1 MGTKKL
7 WRLSNCVW
15 FYILIMVCCS
25 GIPLPVHFVSRCC
38 RLLFKDFTV
47 AHIRLQLLRAMD
59 VKHVGARTESDGTLH
74 LSCGEKAAS
83 FHSPILQRMFEA
95 PEEPDEPA
103 GTKEQMGEASGG
115 DAKAAGSQEV
125 DLLTSQPWR
134 RTLVT
139 AAREL
144 IEAFNARADI
154 DMEDCPVYEEL
165 MDMEH
170 KATVEKDFDME
181 RAADVVHAA
190 QMFLFMC
197 DTDF

>member
-1 MGTKKL
+1 M
-7 WRLSNCVW
+7 
-15 FYILIMVCCS
+15 
-25 GIPLPVHFVSRCC
+25 
-38 RLLFKDFTV
+38 
-47 AHIRLQLLRAMD
+47 
-59 VKHVGARTESDGTLH
+59 
-74 LSCGEKAAS
+74 
-83 FHSPILQRMFEA
+83 
-95 PEEPDEPA
+95 
-103 GTKEQMGEASGG
+103 
-115 DAKAAGSQEV
+115 
-125 DLLTSQPWR
+125 
-134 RTLVT
+134 T